1 MECVSEKEALSSFF
15 DFLKSVGPNV
25 ILCGMDEETV
35 GQFSVCLFTS
45 SPQLLV
51 ITIDVNRRGPC
62 SKAEGQRQGQV
73 SKPCR
78 GLHMV
83 EEDTQAYRYEI
94 QVRKPQILTDF
105 FSFFVKGTWISS

>member
-1 MECVSEKEALSSFF
+1 
-15 DFLKSVGPNV
+15 
-25 ILCGMDEETV
+25 MDEETV

-94 QVRKPQILTDF
+94 QVRKPQIYLRLTDF
-105 FSFFVKGTWISS
+105 FSSFFKGIRSSSWKRSTAICFPSDFHPW

>member
-15 DFLKSVGPNV
+15 SFLKSVGPNV

-35 GQFSVCLFTS
+35 GQFSVCLLTS

-62 SKAEGQRQGQV
+62 TKAEGQGQGQV

-78 GLHMV
+78 GLYMV

-94 QVRKPQILTDF
+94 QVRKLYTINILNIL
-105 FSFFVKGTWISS
+105 WIN